1 MDLDHA
7 GPAASSPRAWLRDA
21 SDVAWR
27 SLAVALLVLAAGAL
41 LWKVRVVVLP
51 VFVALLL
58 CSALVPLVT
67 RLEGRGWRPLLAAWT
82 VLLGFFAVVGALVA
96 VTIPPAAAQSDAIV
110 EAAASGLDELETW
123 LVEGPLHLERGRV
136 TEVTEN
142 PGERMSEMLRGSSS
156 TIVRGVRTAGEVL
169 AGILLTVILTLLF
182 LKDGR
187 RFQGWVLA
195 HVPPR
200 HHDVTRAAGTRA
212 FDALGG
218 FLRGAA
224 VLGVVEGA
232 IVGGTMAIVGSPLWG
247 PVAVLTF
254 LAAFFPVVGAVVA
267 GAVATL
273 VTLATAGV
281 ADALIVLAVVVVVQQ
296 LDNDLLAPIIYGR
309 SLSLHPAVILIVLPA
324 GALLG
329 GIAGAFL
336 SVPLTAMVF
345 GVAGELWFRH
355 GRPWAEGSA
364 AGDDDVTAAGSDLPA
379 SG

>member
-1 MDLDHA
+1 MDHA
-7 GPAASSPRAWLRDA
+7 APLASSPRTWLRAA
-21 SDVAWR
+21 SDVSWR
-27 SLAVALLVLAAGAL
+27 ALVVALFVLVVGAL
-41 LWKVRVVVLP
+41 LWSVRVVAIP

-58 CSALVPLVT
+58 CSALVPLVS
-67 RLEGRGWRPLLAAWT
+67 RLEARGWRPLLAAWT
-82 VLLGFFAVVGALVA
+82 VLLGFLAVIGALLA
-96 VTIPPAAAQSDAIV
+96 LAIPPAASQTDAIV
-110 EAAASGLDELETW
+110 EAAASGVDEVETW
-123 LVEGPLHLERGRV
+123 LVEGPLHLDRARV
-136 TEVTEN
+136 SQATEN
-142 PGERMSEMLRGSSS
+142 PGERMSEVLRGSSS
-156 TIVRGVRTAGEVL
+156 TIVSGVRTVGEVL
-169 AGILLTVILTLLF
+169 AGILLTFILTLLF

-187 RFQGWVLA
+187 RFQGWVLD
-195 HVPPR
+195 HIPPR

-224 VLGVVEGA
+224 VLGLAEGV
-232 IVGGTMAIVGSPLWG
+232 IVGATMAIVGSPLWG

-296 LDNDLLAPIIYGR
+296 LDNDVLAPVIYGR

-336 SVPLTAMVF
+336 SVPLTAMAF
-345 GVAGELWFRH
+345 GVAGELWGRH
-355 GRPWAEGSA
+355 GRAWAEGSTTRDGPATPVAPDGA
-364 AGDDDVTAAGSDLPA
+364 APG
-379 SG
+379 